1 MLHLAGLTAVLLAA
15 AAGAE
20 HPVNGRLVAA
30 STGNPVAGADILV
43 VDQPGV
49 VRTDAEGRFSWTVAP
64 PLPALV
70 LAVLPDGR
78 ASRPVLVRHLD
89 SAADLVL
96 RVDIGMGEA
105 VVVPGAAPGI
115 ETAPGAA
122 ATLLTATDVALRDP
136 STLTETL
143 DVIPGVDT
151 VGEGRSAVPAI
162 RGLARGRTLIVVDGA
177 RATTERRAGANAA
190 FLDPAIART
199 IEIARGPGSVAY
211 GSDAFGGIIA
221 VSTRR
226 PDPAKGYQFQVSGAA
241 GGGVPSWRGDIEA
254 TRGHGS
260 GGVLMSV
267 RTRRFGDYT
276 SPEGRIAN
284 SQWRDRGV
292 RFGWDQTAGAHAWS
306 VAWQTDL
313 ARDIGHPRSDG
324 DIIRANTPFDDTHR
338 LTLSY
343 RRPFVGPFTGVRVD
357 GGAGRARH
365 RTDQDRLATTTRP
378 RQIDGTA
385 LSYRDLQLRV
395 AADHLAGKA
404 RVHIGADLERRSGL
418 HAIDSMVTYNLTGA
432 LVADTT
438 SVSIDSAERTSGGV
452 FGEVSMQPARWIGA
466 AAGLRAAGVRS
477 TNSGGHFGDVSVTN
491 TAIAGQGAVTVV
503 PGGGVTLVAQ
513 VARGFREPTLSDR
526 FYRGPVG
533 RGFIEGNPALRPESS
548 VQFDLS
554 VRYQNG
560 PLRLTTAGYRYRL
573 SDLIERYAAGPT
585 LFLFRNR
592 GRGDLTGLEVEAQVG
607 LPAGFTL
614 AGSFETSRGR
624 DPFDGTPL
632 DDVAPAGGSVT
643 VRHAAGPRFTSFLR
657 AAHVGARMNPGPG
670 EVPTRDHTLLDAGV
684 KWTIGPRIGVLVSAA
699 NLLDASYE
707 SSAGPRWVLA
717 PGRRMSVTLVLRHA
731 PSVR

>member
-1 MLHLAGLTAVLLAA
+1 MLHLAGLTAVLLVA

-30 STGNPVAGADILV
+30 STGNAVAGADILV
-43 VDQPGV
+43 VGQPGS
-49 VRTDAEGRFSWTVAP
+49 VRTDAEGRFAWTIAP

-70 LAVLPDGR
+70 IAVLPDGR
-78 ASRPVLVRHLD
+78 ASRPVLLQDLD
-89 SAADLVL
+89 HAGLVL

-136 STLTETL
+136 STLTAAV
-143 DVIPGVDT
+143 DVIPGVDV
-151 VGEGRSAVPAI
+151 VGEGRSAVPSI

-199 IEIARGPGSVAY
+199 IALARGPGSVAY
-211 GSDAFGGIIA
+211 GSDAFGGIIS

-226 PDPAKGYQFQVSGAA
+226 PDPAKGLRLEVSGTA
-241 GGGVPSWRGDIEA
+241 GAGVPSWRGDVEV

-267 RTRRFGDYT
+267 RTRRFEDYS
-276 SPEGRIAN
+276 SPEGRVAN
-284 SQWRDRGV
+284 SRWRDRGV
-292 RFGWDQTAGAHAWS
+292 RLGWDQTAGAHAWS

-324 DIIRANTPFDDTHR
+324 NVIQATTPYDDAHR

-343 RRPFVGPFTGVRVD
+343 RRPSLGPFTAVRVN
-357 GGAGRARH
+357 GTAGRTRF
-365 RTDQDRLATTTRP
+365 RTDQDRLATSSRP
-378 RQIDGTA
+378 RQIDATA
-385 LSYRDLQLRV
+385 LSYRDLQARV
-395 AADHLAGKA
+395 TADPLAGRA
-404 RVHIGADLERRSGL
+404 RVHVGADLERRSGL
-418 HAIDSMVTYNLTGA
+418 HAIDSVRTYNLAGV
-432 LVADTT
+432 LVADA
-438 SVSIDSAERTSGGV
+438 SGVSTDSAERTSGGV
-452 FGEVSMQPARWIGA
+452 FGEVSVQPARWIGA

-477 TNSGGHFGDVSVTN
+477 TNSGGHFGDLSVTN
-491 TAIAGQGAVTVV
+491 GAIAGQAAVTIV

-513 VARGFREPTLSDR
+513 IARGFREPTLSDR

-533 RGFIEGNPALRPESS
+533 RGFIEGNPALRPETS

-554 VRYQNG
+554 VRYQRG
-560 PLRLTTAGYRYRL
+560 PVRLTTAGYRYRI
-573 SDLIERYAAGPT
+573 SNLIERYSAGPT

-592 GRGDLTGLEVEAQVG
+592 GRGDLTGLEVEAQLALPSG
-607 LPAGFTL
+607 LTL
-614 AGSFETSRGR
+614 AGSLEASRGR

-657 AAHVGARMNPGPG
+657 AAHVGTRRAAGPG

-684 KWTIGPRIGVLVSAA
+684 KWTIGPRIAVLVSAA
-699 NLLDASYE
+699 NLLDARYE

-731 PSVR
+731 PSGR